1 MQVFSLAAFLLLL
14 IVFSVKF
21 DKKLV
26 EVLPV
31 TLSTEI
37 LLLYV
42 LAFFKALSFI
52 DVVGVALILACIIYI
67 IKLDTYSRKAL
78 FGKVIDKLNDPSW
91 WVFVVM
97 MILIYIG
104 VKDKLITWWDD
115 LNFWGTDVKAIFYD
129 NGFAGKYL
137 NVAPEFGDYPPGTQ
151 LVKWMFLHLDPRGF
165 NEGLMFT
172 GYYFFIFSFLAP
184 FIALFEKKGVRG
196 VIGTILSGAVLFIL
210 PSCVE
215 AFYLDGCCADICMAM
230 AFGSFLV
237 GVVKSRQRG
246 AADTGRLESC
256 VSGSMTVRSFAS
268 SDARFEMIAGTLYL
282 SAMVLCKNTSFIWLI
297 YAFLFY
303 ILYYALCNAGSKDT
317 QNDSAAARRSGGRAA
332 AWIRSII
339 GYFALPCSAYL
350 SWAIFCLVNKR
361 VARSTVGALKYV
373 TTGVDMPDMGH
384 ELISAYIKAFFAWP
398 LHRYNNGIIDL
409 SPFAF
414 LLIVT
419 AFFIYLGLFK
429 KISKKEC
436 IFFTIFAFAGGLI
449 FYGINLICHL
459 TIFSTEMQYLEPF
472 AMVSSI
478 ERYSAP
484 FSFGM
489 IMLILYFLFGRGYDL
504 KKCIIVAL
512 VIILCADLS
521 SVARGFWTYR
531 NDIEKVLEERNELI
545 GDDILTL
552 WNKSIL
558 LSDDG
563 DPNLLY
569 DIPDTTGEGQTAHYN
584 GSRIMYVRDASEVS
598 WISHAYISFFM
609 SPVSV
614 VYDYVDLENTSLDEI
629 KARASELH
637 AGYIYSGGSLYE
649 N

>member
-1 MQVFSLAAFLLLL
+1 MQIFSLAAFLLLL
-14 IVFSVKF
+14 IAFSVKF

-31 TLSTEI
+31 TLCAEI

-42 LAFFKALSFI
+42 LAFVKALSFV
-52 DVVGVALILACIIYI
+52 DAVGVALILACIIHI
-67 IKLDTYSRKAL
+67 IRLSPEVRKTL
-78 FGKVIDKLNDPSW
+78 FGKIIDKLNDPSW

-129 NGFAGKYL
+129 NGFAGRYL

-196 VIGTILSGAVLFIL
+196 IIGTIISGAILFIL

-230 AFGSFLV
+230 AFGAFLM
-237 GVVKSRQRG
+237 GVVK
-246 AADTGRLESC
+246 TGTN
-256 VSGSMTVRSFAS
+256 GF
-268 SDARFEMIAGTLYL
+268 DRFCMISGTLYL
-282 SAMVLCKNTSFIWLI
+282 SVMVLCKNTSFIWLI
-297 YAFLFY
+297 YAFVFY
-303 ILYYALCNAGSKDT
+303 VLYSVVC
-317 QNDSAAARRSGGRAA
+317 
-332 AWIRSII
+332 IRGKKTLKLIF

-350 SWAIFCLVNKR
+350 SWVIFCLVNKR

-398 LHRYNNGIIDL
+398 LHRYKNAVIDL

-419 AFFIYLGLFK
+419 AVFICLGIFK

-436 IFFTIFAFAGGLI
+436 LFFSIFAFAGGLV

-459 TIFSTEMQYLEPF
+459 TIFSSEMQYLEPF

-504 KKCIIVAL
+504 KKCIIAAA

-521 SVARGFWTYR
+521 SVARGFVTYR
-531 NDIEKVLEERNELI
+531 ADIPRVLEERNMLI
-545 GDDILTL
+545 GNDILAL

-563 DPNLLY
+563 DPALLY
-569 DIPDTTGEGQTAHYN
+569 DIPDTKGEGQTTHYD

-614 VYDYVDLENTSLDEI
+614 VYDYVDIENTSLDDI

-637 AGYIYSGGSLYE
+637 AGYVYLGGTLYE

>member
-1 MQVFSLAAFLLLL
+1 MQIFSIAAFLLLL
-14 IVFSVKF
+14 MVYSVKF

-31 TLSTEI
+31 ALCTEM

-42 LAFFKALSFI
+42 LAFFKALPFI
-52 DVVGVALILACIIYI
+52 DVIGAALIVSILIYI
-67 IKLDTYSRKAL
+67 IKSSPDDRKAL
-78 FGKVIDKLNDPSW
+78 LKRASGKLTDPSW

-97 MILIYIG
+97 MMLIYIG

-151 LVKWMFLHLDPRGF
+151 LVKWMFLHLDKRGF

-184 FIALFEKKGVRG
+184 FLSLFDKKGVRG
-196 VIGTILSGAVLFIL
+196 IIGTIISGAILFIL

-215 AFYLDGCCADICMAM
+215 AFYLDGCCADICMAV
-230 AFGSFLV
+230 AFGAFLV
-237 GVVKSRQRG
+237 GVVKN
-246 AADTGRLESC
+246 ADE
-256 VSGSMTVRSFAS
+256 
-268 SDARFEMIAGTLYL
+268 ARFNMIGGTLYL

-297 YAFLFY
+297 YAFIFY
-303 ILYYALCNAGSKDT
+303 VIYSTVCTQKNRGKDKP
-317 QNDSAAARRSGGRAA
+317 DGAAAAGRLG
-332 AWIRSII
+332 IRTVDRIKSII

-373 TTGVDMPDMGH
+373 TNGVDMPDMGH
-384 ELISAYIKAFFAWP
+384 ELISAYIKAFFVWP
-398 LHRYNNGIIDL
+398 LHRYYNAVIDL

-419 AFFIYLGLFK
+419 AVFICMGIFK

-436 IFFTIFAFAGGLI
+436 LFFSIFSFAGGLV

-489 IMLILYFLFGRGYDL
+489 IMLILYYTFGRGYDL
-504 KKCIIVAL
+504 KKCIIAAI

-521 SVARGFWTYR
+521 SVARGFVTYR
-531 NDIEKVLEERNELI
+531 VDIDKVLEERNMLI

-563 DPNLLY
+563 DPSMLF
-569 DIPDTTGEGQTAHYN
+569 DIPDTTGESETSHYD
-584 GSRIMYVRDASEVS
+584 GSRIMYVRDSSEVS
-598 WISHAYISFFM
+598 WISHAYISYFM

-614 VYDYVDLENTSLDEI
+614 VYDYVDLKNTSIEEI
-629 KARASELH
+629 KARASTLH
-637 AGYIYSGGSLYE
+637 AGYVYTGGTLYE